1 MHLNSIYKV
10 LFRRLAQIEGTEELH
25 CARYLPLN
33 YEKNLSPTR
42 CRRQAQHPSDWESV
56 LTRDTRE
63 GGALVGNPT
72 YAVIPVLS
80 P

>member
-1 MHLNSIYKV
+1 MGAGS
-10 LFRRLAQIEGTEELH
+10 
-25 CARYLPLN
+25 LPLPSTNHSN

-56 LTRDTRE
+56 LNRDTRE

>member
-1 MHLNSIYKV
+1 MHLLILFINTIQTNSRGSGRGI
-10 LFRRLAQIEGTEELH
+10 LAAALYQ
-25 CARYLPLN
+25 PLD
-33 YEKNLSPTR
+33 YEKTLSPTR

-56 LTRDTRE
+56 PTKDTRE